1 MEKFIEDW
9 SQKLNI
15 NLKKV
20 NQDTYISQLGVDSM
34 LLIEMISELEEIH
47 DIEIYAESLYELRV
61 KDLKDIKKFLNE
73 QDK

>member
-15 NLKKV
+15 NLKQV
-20 NQDTYISQLGVDSM
+20 DQDTYISQLGVDSM

-47 DIEIYAESLYELRV
+47 DIEIYAEYLYELRV